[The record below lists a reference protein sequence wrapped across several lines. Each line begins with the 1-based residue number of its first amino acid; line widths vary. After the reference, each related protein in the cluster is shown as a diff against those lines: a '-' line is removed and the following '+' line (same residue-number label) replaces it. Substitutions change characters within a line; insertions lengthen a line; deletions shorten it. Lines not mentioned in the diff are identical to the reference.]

1 MSRNRADSWIP
12 VSFRTALDL
21 PQLWGR
27 LAYLSPSDAELVSH
41 FDLPEGKELV
51 LDFELGG
58 ASFPAVRARITG
70 TARDREGYHNYRL
83 AILDREQSA
92 LLRAAIAKAL
102 PR

>member
-41 FDLPEGKELV
+41 FHLPEGAELA

-58 ASFPAVRARITG
+58 ALFPAVRARI
-70 TARDREGYHNYRL
+70 AEAAHDREGYHNYRL
-83 AILDREQSA
+83 VILDREQSS